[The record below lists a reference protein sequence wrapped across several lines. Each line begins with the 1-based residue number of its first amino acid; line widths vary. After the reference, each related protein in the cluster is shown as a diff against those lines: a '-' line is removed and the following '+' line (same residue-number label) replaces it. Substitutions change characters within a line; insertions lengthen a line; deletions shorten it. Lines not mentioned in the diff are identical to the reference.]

1 MNFDNLFLMFLH
13 VIIRSRFPDSLKLVK
28 ECDLYDRNI
37 SSQFCVGD
45 KFLLSVLILTWIK
58 NFFISVYCWRMT
70 AEKRI
75 PIRPFRDWFEKENFR
90 FGVMYIEITQQ
101 ISVRQATDSHLT
113 AE

>member
-1 MNFDNLFLMFLH
+1 MIN
-13 VIIRSRFPDSLKLVK
+13 
-28 ECDLYDRNI
+28 
-37 SSQFCVGD
+37 
-45 KFLLSVLILTWIK
+45 
-58 NFFISVYCWRMT
+58 CWRMT

>member
-1 MNFDNLFLMFLH
+1 M
-13 VIIRSRFPDSLKLVK
+13 I
-28 ECDLYDRNI
+28 
-37 SSQFCVGD
+37 
-45 KFLLSVLILTWIK
+45 
-58 NFFISVYCWRMT
+58 YCWRMT

-75 PIRPFRDWFEKENFR
+75 PIRPLRDWFEKENFR